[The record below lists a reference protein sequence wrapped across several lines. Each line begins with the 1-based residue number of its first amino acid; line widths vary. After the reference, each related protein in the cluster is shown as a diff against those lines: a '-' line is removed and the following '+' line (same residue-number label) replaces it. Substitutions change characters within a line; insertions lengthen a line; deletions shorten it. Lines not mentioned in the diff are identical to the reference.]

1 MGWVHALARSLVSDP
16 SAADDLAQET
26 WLRAQGSPPAHP
38 IHGKSLRAWLSVVVR
53 SIARQSWRSEFR
65 RTRREQV
72 ASHSEAVPSA
82 HEIVERGSMNRTVA
96 EAVMALD
103 EPYRSTILLRY
114 LDGLP
119 TPAIAERC
127 GVSPDAVR
135 QQLSRGLDQLRAR
148 LDREFGGERIAWSA
162 LLLPTARAMVG
173 KSSAAARF
181 AGGSFMAKT
190 ASSVGT
196 NPILLAIAA
205 CIGIAIAIESLV
217 GTGPRRGAPIAAAPE
232 SGRPSPSNVVEH
244 EPSTEHDL
252 RAAVAPGS
260 GEGPTHERGERAAS
274 TGSIGDRASAHLDSL
289 AQTFL
294 TDQPD
299 IFGLMGALR
308 SMKEK

>member
-82 HEIVERGSMNRTVA
+82 HEIVERGSMNPTVA
-96 EAVMALD
+96 EAVMA
-103 EPYRSTILLRY
+103 
-114 LDGLP
+114 
-119 TPAIAERC
+119 
-127 GVSPDAVR
+127 
-135 QQLSRGLDQLRAR
+135 
-148 LDREFGGERIAWSA
+148 
-162 LLLPTARAMVG
+162 
-173 KSSAAARF
+173 
-181 AGGSFMAKT
+181 
-190 ASSVGT
+190 
-196 NPILLAIAA
+196 
-205 CIGIAIAIESLV
+205 LV